1 MFIPNFNHLRYWAW
15 WSGHIIH
22 IRSIFWYFAMR
33 EKRAHAVHMVIIFQS
48 AVSYAFDLCTCSFA
62 RGCSEGTS
70 GLWLCTVRIQEITLY
85 VGPFASMCMLLWV
98 HCDQVRY
105 RHLPI
110 LATTIDA
117 IMRRSSYQSKWLL
130 SSAIIVDCHVGN
142 GKEGNTFFWLKEGKK
157 ESHHELS

>member
-1 MFIPNFNHLRYWAW
+1 M
-15 WSGHIIH
+15 
-22 IRSIFWYFAMR
+22 
-33 EKRAHAVHMVIIFQS
+33 HMVIIFQS

-85 VGPFASMCMLLWV
+85 VGPFSSMCMLLWV

-110 LATTIDA
+110 LAITIEA
-117 IMRRSSYQSKWLL
+117 IMRRSSYQSK
-130 SSAIIVDCHVGN
+130 
-142 GKEGNTFFWLKEGKK
+142 
-157 ESHHELS
+157 